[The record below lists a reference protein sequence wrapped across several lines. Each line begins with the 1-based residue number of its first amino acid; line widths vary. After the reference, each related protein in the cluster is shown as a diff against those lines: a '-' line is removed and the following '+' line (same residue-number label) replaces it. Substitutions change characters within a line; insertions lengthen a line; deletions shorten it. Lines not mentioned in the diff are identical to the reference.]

1 MAVVITSDEAAHFA
15 PGIRRS
21 HSQPKFSSKQTGF
34 RQSASAS
41 KVTDVYRQQQQQQQ
55 PPLQRQPSPQSPSSA
70 QQIAPEPYQQIPVF
84 SDSSAS
90 SAASSPRANATG
102 DAAIASS
109 PSKLLVPSLRLPG
122 RLGRPGY
129 GSSPNGTDDGTDG
142 DVAIDYPHY
151 DGVSYFNPDK
161 DYDPPSPRTASP
173 NDNNT
178 VSSAGPTRTDSSEQF
193 DMFEHVAEDD
203 TAVRTIPSRHVDY
216 LSHNWKEEDIWESWK
231 YIVSRRGDYSN
242 SARLENA
249 SWRTWMKSKNKLK
262 TVSPETLNWLKD
274 CDVTWLYGPL
284 QTGHITLNPA
294 QVADSVELTKSNSFL
309 ASQKKP
315 ILKKRSMSE
324 IMLQRSL
331 SASSLIKQAAA
342 AVQAQQKDSGA
353 RRMSRPRLERAT
365 TDYVTFPFSS
375 RQYSTGPPSMLPS
388 TSSSGIVSPS
398 SERRHIHFNEQ
409 VEQCIAVDV
418 KGDDEDDSIMTVH
431 YNYDSD
437 SDDGAIMMKRTASK
451 PRMQRRRSSHAHPNE
466 SKTIAMLPST
476 TLKYREDTLELP
488 GTGSTGS
495 AMKHSYRSPVL
506 SPSSSQETLRPSKT
520 SGKFFHEDDDDDE
533 EQDEDEDDE
542 ISEAQYV
549 VQQPEDN
556 DDDDDHDDDDDSE
569 NDSDDRNYGMS
580 MGGPKRHTIG
590 LLSSA
595 STSRLGGHSINSALH
610 ASSTFADN
618 SLGGSSSSTGS
629 GGGGLKRTTST
640 NSLSAEPAGMR
651 RTASGMFM
659 PYDEGEPA
667 GGANGGLLGRVIDT
681 VNTARDIVHVIWNVG
696 WNS

>member
-21 HSQPKFSSKQTGF
+21 HSQPKFPSKQTGF

-41 KVTDVYRQQQQQQQ
+41 KISDVYRQHQQQQQQQ
-55 PPLQRQPSPQSPSSA
+55 APVQRHPSPQSPPPA
-70 QQIAPEPYQQIPVF
+70 QQPSPEPYQQIPVF

-90 SAASSPRANATG
+90 SAASSPRATTTG
-102 DAAIASS
+102 DAEIASSS
-109 PSKLLVPSLRLPG
+109 PSKLLVPNLHLPG
-122 RLGRPGY
+122 RMGRPGY
-129 GSSPNGTDDGTDG
+129 GSSPNGTDDGTEG

-161 DYDPPSPRTASP
+161 DFDTPSPHAGSS

-178 VSSAGPTRTDSSEQF
+178 VSSAGPSRTDSSDQF
-193 DMFEHVAEDD
+193 DVFEHVAEDD
-203 TAVRTIPSRHVDY
+203 TAVRAMPSRHVDY

-284 QTGHITLNPA
+284 QTGHVTLVPG

-309 ASQKKP
+309 ASHKKP

-353 RRMSRPRLERAT
+353 RRMSRPRLDRAH

-375 RQYSTGPPSMLPS
+375 RHYSTGPSSMLPS

-398 SERRHIHFNEQ
+398 TERRHIHFNEQ
-409 VEQCIAVDV
+409 VEQCIAVEI
-418 KGDDEDDSIMTVH
+418 KGDDDDDSTMAAR

-437 SDDGAIMMKRTASK
+437 SDDGAIMMKRTTSK

-476 TLKYREDTLELP
+476 TLKYREDTPDLP

-495 AMKHSYRSPVL
+495 AMKHSYRSPIL

-520 SGKFFHEDDDDDE
+520 SGKFFHEDDDDE
-533 EQDEDEDDE
+533 DEDEE
-542 ISEAQYV
+542 ESQQQYV
-549 VQQPEDN
+549 VQQPED
-556 DDDDDHDDDDDSE
+556 DDDDNDEDDDDSDS
-569 NDSDDRNYGMS
+569 DSDDDNFGMS
-580 MGGPKRHTIG
+580 MGGVKRRAGG

-595 STSRLGGHSINSALH
+595 STSRLGGHSIDSALH

-618 SLGGSSSSTGS
+618 SFGGSSGGG

-640 NSLSAEPAGMR
+640 NSLSAEPTGMR

-667 GGANGGLLGRVIDT
+667 AGENGGLLGRVIDT